1 MHTLNLSIKIFI
13 SILNEFISILIY
25 YQSGRFRPISLLL
38 EHLRSTVAVARVGM
52 KLSQPA
58 STASRPIG
66 AECVATSAGN
76 ADCRFDP
83 GSLKAPA
90 GKSLRAD
97 ANRRVAAGRK
107 RANARTAIKCRIRK
121 LWANFLN
128 QWDGRGA
135 AVRPKIMRHA
145 DVLNSRSVSSSRSSP
160 FRNDSPQ
167 LLKLANFIFIFH
179 VELCRGRS

>member
-1 MHTLNLSIKIFI
+1 MNNLNLSIKIFI
-13 SILNEFISILIY
+13 NILNSFSSVLIS
-25 YQSGRFRPISLLL
+25 YQSGKFRPIFLLL
-38 EHLRSTVAVARVGM
+38 EYPWSTVAVARVGM

-83 GSLKAPA
+83 ESLKAPA

-97 ANRRVAAGRK
+97 ANRRVATGRK
-107 RANARTAIKCRIRK
+107 RANARTAINCRIRK

-128 QWDGRGA
+128 QRDGRGV
-135 AVRPKIMRHA
+135 AVR
-145 DVLNSRSVSSSRSSP
+145 
-160 FRNDSPQ
+160 
-167 LLKLANFIFIFH
+167 LKNHEARRCLKQPLSAIQPIIAIP
-179 VELCRGRS
+179 ER